1 MVKQLKKIAAI
12 GLSVITAATATLGLS
27 LSASAEDSA
36 ETLKT
41 VFDYSSLTQGGAAP
55 KIPINGQWS
64 FNSEANTWDNKAVYS
79 AKAGDGCL
87 KLFCKGDK
95 NFDAYNDCGAGATEG
110 HWLTVTYTFKPD
122 AAALEGDGFIVDY
135 HATSWTSM
143 FWRIKSRGKLF
154 FERAD
159 KSNIGKVGGPKAKE
173 RLDWRLKYSDFKTLD
188 GAAMSEYDIE
198 NIDYIQLCWIPPQ
211 QVPGRSD
218 GVTLSIYK
226 ISVINPVAH
235 INHAMLDYSD
245 LSAGMSV
252 KGITAK
258 THYGWNGGEVAEWEQ
273 FVSRSVTGSDGGVI
287 LKCKTTQAGKDSGYG
302 WTGWQTVKPALCFTL
317 PLSSEQLSG
326 NGIVLDYKA
335 ISSCRTFY
343 SVTSGGRLFFVDG
356 VGDTNNSNI
365 PLIAANTEGL
375 RELRYSS
382 FKRADGTYITE
393 EEIQNISSF
402 RICFNPTE
410 WETSYLLKGVYVI
423 DSPEKNHTYTTETE
437 SDKRGSVTGG
447 GTFEYNTE
455 VTLAAVPEKN
465 FAFVGWYRGNQATPV
480 SSDASYTF
488 TALPEL
494 ADKVYTAKFISVLKG
509 DANDDGAMDILDLVR
524 LKKYLADSESTEI
537 NENTAN
543 IVADEAIDSNDLALL
558 RRWLIAAD

>member
-55 KIPINGQWS
+55 GITAKVGSNWDSNGNEWGGKATAQVSSADGYAKLTSKISDDYYSWGYADDGWQDNRCSIFYSIPMRGGELD
-64 FNSEANTWDNKAVYS
+64 SEGIAFDY
-79 AKAGDGCL
+79 
-87 KLFCKGDK
+87 KLS
-95 NFDAYNDCGAGATEG
+95 NNLNLYYRAYA
-110 HWLTVTYTFKPD
+110 
-122 AAALEGDGFIVDY
+122 
-135 HATSWTSM
+135 
-143 FWRIKSRGKLF
+143 RGKLF
-154 FERAD
+154 CSGASSIYVPTTVATDERIR
-159 KSNIGKVGGPKAKE
+159 KILPFSSF
-173 RLDWRLKYSDFKTLD
+173 KY
-188 GAAMSEYDIE
+188 
-198 NIDYIQLCWIPPQ
+198 
-211 QVPGRSD
+211 D
-218 GVTLSIYK
+218 GVSMTSADAEAIEYVQICCIAPKNQTVLSLYGIYA
-226 ISVINPVAH
+226 VNPITR

-258 THYGWNGGEVAEWEQ
+258 THRGWNGAEVGDFEQ
-273 FVSRSVTGSDGGVI
+273 HVSRSVTGSDGGVM
-287 LKCKTTQAGKDSGYG
+287 LKCKTTDQAYEWGFGL
-302 WTGWQTVKPALCFTL
+302 TGWQTVKPALCFTL

-326 NGIVLDYKA
+326 TGIVLDYKA

-343 SVTSGGRLFFVDG
+343 SVTSGGNLFFVDG
-356 VGDTNNSNI
+356 VGETNNSNI
-365 PLIAANTEGL
+365 PVIAANTEGL

-423 DSPEKNHTYTTETE
+423 DSPEKNHTYTAETE

-455 VTLAAVPEKN
+455 VTLTAVPEKN

-524 LKKYLADSESTEI
+524 LKNYLADSENTEI

>member
-27 LSASAEDSA
+27 LSVSAEDSA

-41 VFDYSSLTQGGAAP
+41 VLDYSSLTQGGAAP

-64 FNSEANTWDNKAVYS
+64 FNSEANTWDNNAIYS
-79 AKAGDGCL
+79 AEAGDGCL
-87 KLFCKGDK
+87 KLFCKGNP
-95 NFDAYNDCGAGATEG
+95 NFDEHNDCGGGNNAIN
-110 HWLTVTYTFKPD
+110 WLTVTYTFKPD
-122 AAALEGDGFIVDY
+122 AAALEGDGFTVDY
-135 HATSWTSM
+135 HATSWTRM

-159 KSNIGKVGGPKAKE
+159 KSNKGKVSGPKSGK
-173 RLDWRLKYSDFKTLD
+173 RLDWQLKYSDFKTLD
-188 GAAMSEYDIE
+188 GTTMSEYDIE

-211 QVPGRSD
+211 QGIDGRN
-218 GVTLSIYK
+218 GVTFSIYK
-226 ISVINPVAH
+226 ISVINPVAR

-245 LSAGMSV
+245 LSSGMSV
-252 KGITAK
+252 EGITSK
-258 THYGWNGGEVAEWEQ
+258 THYGWNGGEVGWDHY
-273 FVSRSVTGSDGGVI
+273 VSRSVIGSDGGVI
-287 LKCKTTQAGKDSGYG
+287 FKYIITEEAKDLGYG
-302 WTGWQTVKPALCFTL
+302 WSGGKEVKPALCFTL

-326 NGIVLDYKA
+326 TGIVLDYKSIDA
-335 ISSCRTFY
+335 NRTFY
-343 SVTSGGRLFFVDG
+343 SVTSGGKRFFVDG
-356 VGDTNNSNI
+356 VGDANNSNI

-375 RELRYSS
+375 KELRYSS
-382 FKRADGTYITE
+382 FKQADGTYITE

-402 RICFNPTE
+402 KICFNPIE
-410 WETSYLLKGVYVI
+410 WEKSYLLKGVYVI
-423 DSPEKNHTYTTETE
+423 DHPEKTHTYTAKTE

-455 VTLAAVPEKN
+455 VTLTAVPEKN
-465 FAFVGWYRGNQATPV
+465 FAFVGWCRGNQATPV

-524 LKKYLADSESTEI
+524 LKKYLADSENTEI